1 MANLIEIFGYNDI
14 KNYKKTTVYMKTEIK
29 KIKYIKN
36 HNFIRIF
43 LHSFILLFLNEKS
56 KKK

>member
-36 HNFIRIF
+36 HNFI
-43 LHSFILLFLNEKS
+43 
-56 KKK
+56 

>member
-36 HNFIRIF
+36 QNFIWNVLTFFHLFIF
-43 LHSFILLFLNEKS
+43 K
-56 KKK
+56 